1 VVIFFWRSLTFCP
14 TPYQVGRN
22 FTPYHTH
29 PASNEK
35 SNSRSGILEL
45 EDRSSQMSEAPLSSK
60 ISIYLKDFTP
70 ILAQKIPQVVQIVLL
85 SSFQLC
91 PTLLSSSVTTSQPAV
106 NTKGTKYVPQDPQ
119 QPTATAPTPC
129 SFDP

>member
-1 VVIFFWRSLTFCP
+1 MVIFFWRSLTFCP
-14 TPYQVGRN
+14 TPTQLATKN
-22 FTPYHTH
+22 PI
-29 PASNEK
+29 P
-35 SNSRSGILEL
+35 GILEL

>member
-1 VVIFFWRSLTFCP
+1 
-14 TPYQVGRN
+14 
-22 FTPYHTH
+22 
-29 PASNEK
+29 
-35 SNSRSGILEL
+35 
-45 EDRSSQMSEAPLSSK
+45 MSEAPLSSK

-85 SSFQLC
+85 SSLVVSY
-91 PTLLSSSVTTSQPAV
+91 LLSSSVTTSQPAV

-129 SFDP
+129 SFDPDRLTNSSFPSPCLK